1 MSLSFPAYFLHLK
14 HPFVKI
20 RNRNPHN
27 KLKDKT
33 LSITAWHLWQQKEK
47 NSCNARVRV
56 RAKEK
61 REGGYKYFYISKSWL
76 IDCVSLWCFFTSE
89 RAQKTTRH
97 FDENNTSFY
106 EKQALVLSKT
116 TRCFEENK
124 PSFYE
129 NKPSLYTKVPLMET
143 KKKSSRHNLHKY
155 KHKEDY
161 WRTKAKELCRK
172 QEKRCR
178 KTKEKQWGYC
188 KAKKAFTPYLP
199 KKSLLK

>member
-14 HPFVKI
+14 HPFFKI
-20 RNRNPHN
+20 HNRNPHN

-89 RAQKTTRH
+89 HAQKTTRH
-97 FDENNTSFY
+97 FDENNTSLY

-129 NKPSLYTKVPLMET
+129 NKPSLYTKVPIDG
-143 KKKSSRHNLHKY
+143 N
-155 KHKEDY
+155 
-161 WRTKAKELCRK
+161 
-172 QEKRCR
+172 
-178 KTKEKQWGYC
+178 KEKIQQTQP
-188 KAKKAFTPYLP
+188 A
-199 KKSLLK
+199 